1 MTAVFIVVTLRLA
14 RFGRD
19 RLAHLADQ
27 LRRAFCGFQCIAA
40 TGTVKLL
47 SSRQQNARCRRQP
60 RSCRPGDTSHLSPG
74 GECLITGGMKRGGDG
89 CVIEFVACQT
99 PPVAPFRYFTDD
111 NLTVPFSAMA
121 ARYSLGIPDTY
132 RTASGLNSDF
142 QGSNP
147 RRRANPTDLPTK
159 AYFRNIAQRVSRPCK
174 RANPRVWL
182 QLSGFALCS
191 VAHLVAGNPCLR
203 AALGGEIEHALS
215 RSVVTDDVNIPSR
228 AVRMR

>member
-1 MTAVFIVVTLRLA
+1 M
-14 RFGRD
+14 
-19 RLAHLADQ
+19 
-27 LRRAFCGFQCIAA
+27 
-40 TGTVKLL
+40 GTVKLL

-60 RSCRPGDTSHLSPG
+60 RSCRPGDISHLSPG

-121 ARYSLGIPDTY
+121 ARYSPGIPDTY

-174 RANPRVWL
+174 RANPRSLVAVIRVCPLLCRASCRW
-182 QLSGFALCS
+182 QSMPPRCPRWRNRACS
-191 VAHLVAGNPCLR
+191 VALR
-203 AALGGEIEHALS
+203 
-215 RSVVTDDVNIPSR
+215 RNR
-228 AVRMR
+228 